1 MNLGIIGKLG
11 SGKTSAAN
19 YLINEYG
26 FKRYS
31 LADPIKEIASELLDV
46 KDKTDPRARKILQM
60 IGTEWFRS
68 IDDLVW
74 VKYMKKRIDRDANKR
89 VVCDDVRFMNEA
101 ESTLGWGW
109 RLIYLDSPLEIRK
122 QRCIN
127 RDGVFNDALLNH
139 PSETGVDDIL
149 DKFCNYHNGVSSIA
163 IAGVTYWDSGI
174 ISIDSS
180 GSMDEMNT
188 ELDKVMERLEISK
201 KGLLRRWWE
210 AGTYMK
216 EVANGL
222 GRKSSVLSR

>member
-1 MNLGIIGKLG
+1 
-11 SGKTSAAN
+11 
-19 YLINEYG
+19 
-26 FKRYS
+26 
-31 LADPIKEIASELLDV
+31 
-46 KDKTDPRARKILQM
+46 
-60 IGTEWFRS
+60 
-68 IDDLVW
+68 
-74 VKYMKKRIDRDANKR
+74 MKKRIDRDANKR

-149 DKFCNYHNGVSSIA
+149 DKFCNYHNGGSSIA